1 MTTDI
6 EYNNTLIRNEL
17 FLSIAKICGES
28 LHKLQQPELP
38 GRLGGRIIL
47 RKWVERSS
55 LAKLGSLPQGLSLLP
70 VDGSTRISV
79 QSPVL

>member
-17 FLSIAKICGES
+17 FLSIVKICGES

-47 RKWVERSS
+47 RK
-55 LAKLGSLPQGLSLLP
+55 
-70 VDGSTRISV
+70 
-79 QSPVL
+79 